1 MSAMN
6 DLFADLDDDVLSPL
20 DDASTSH
27 THNNG
32 ASRYSLGGDSA
43 SASTST
49 LNHHH
54 HQQLAHHLDQHHHQ
68 QQHLHQPLAMDTS
81 ASQSMRPG
89 GAAAPPVW
97 MNQDLPSWLSK
108 QQAAPVSFAASAAE
122 VYTNHQHK
130 SPIFFFFFF
139 FFFFTRVFFLFF
151 FFFFF
156 FFSSAAHSGA
166 TPPIP
171 FSRKRSGEHVLDLQ
185 PDTSVGSTRR
195 APPMN
200 PYALDST
207 IVILIRL

>member
-139 FFFFTRVFFLFF
+139 FFFSRECFSFF

-156 FFSSAAHSGA
+156 FFFPVLRILVQHHLFHFRANDRVNMFWICNP
-166 TPPIP
+166 TPA
-171 FSRKRSGEHVLDLQ
+171 
-185 PDTSVGSTRR
+185 SVQLAVHLR
-195 APPMN
+195 
-200 PYALDST
+200 
-207 IVILIRL
+207 